1 MGFRVKFGLKTKN
14 RHKVKWARALEILLI
29 FYIIFTGASKT
40 FSDLASLKYQM
51 PYEFVERCVESQ
63 DFVNKYSKEINGS
76 NLVWGI
82 IEARKGLFG
91 LDDDKYK
98 SLYLIEAHAIQ
109 LMSYDE
115 FSQLQVAPKNMLL
128 MIKKYVPDS
137 YTNYVEILSEA
148 AILGVQYGEELDELI
163 KQYKTNMDS
172 LPQWVFDFANSED
185 LPNDE
190 YEFMTLYNEIMIEH
204 IDDEDIVDILKTLS
218 SQAIEN

>member
-1 MGFRVKFGLKTKN
+1 
-14 RHKVKWARALEILLI
+14 
-29 FYIIFTGASKT
+29 
-40 FSDLASLKYQM
+40 
-51 PYEFVERCVESQ
+51 
-63 DFVNKYSKEINGS
+63 
-76 NLVWGI
+76 
-82 IEARKGLFG
+82 
-91 LDDDKYK
+91 
-98 SLYLIEAHAIQ
+98 
-109 LMSYDE
+109 
-115 FSQLQVAPKNMLL
+115 MLL

-148 AILGVQYGEELDELI
+148 AIHGVQYGEELDELI

-172 LPQWVFDFANSED
+172 LPRWVSDFANSED

>member
-1 MGFRVKFGLKTKN
+1 M
-14 RHKVKWARALEILLI
+14 
-29 FYIIFTGASKT
+29 Y
-40 FSDLASLKYQM
+40 
-51 PYEFVERCVESQ
+51 
-63 DFVNKYSKEINGS
+63 
-76 NLVWGI
+76 GI

-98 SLYLIEAHAIQ
+98 SLYLIEAYAIQ

-172 LPQWVFDFANSED
+172 LPRWVSDFANSED